1 MRYSAGA
8 AKPFSFSFPFGEPAK
23 FHERSRDRLNDKAG
37 GLFLDGPRRSGERA
51 WWGSFQEKWL
61 KEKAHSV
68 TDITECMTE
77 LPDYACSEIGEWTV
91 SQSAIQ
97 SQETVMMA
105 GRKKETRSVA
115 VTIRLR
121 PSTKALLERQAA
133 EEGRSVTNY
142 LENLIVRNGGKSS
155 QGQ

>member
-1 MRYSAGA
+1 M
-8 AKPFSFSFPFGEPAK
+8 
-23 FHERSRDRLNDKAG
+23 
-37 GLFLDGPRRSGERA
+37 
-51 WWGSFQEKWL
+51 
-61 KEKAHSV
+61 
-68 TDITECMTE
+68 DITECMTE
-77 LPDYACSEIGEWTV
+77 LPDYAYSEIGEWTV

-121 PSTKALLERQAA
+121 PSTKVLLERQAA

-142 LENLIVRNGGKSS
+142 LENLIVRDGEKSS
-155 QGQ
+155 QR

>member
-1 MRYSAGA
+1 MHDRVAG
-8 AKPFSFSFPFGEPAK
+8 
-23 FHERSRDRLNDKAG
+23 LYM
-37 GLFLDGPRRSGERA
+37 
-51 WWGSFQEKWL
+51 
-61 KEKAHSV
+61 
-68 TDITECMTE
+68 C
-77 LPDYACSEIGEWTV
+77 EIGEWAV

-97 SQETVMMA
+97 SQETIMTA
-105 GRKKETRSVA
+105 GGKKETRSAA

-142 LENLIVRNGGKSS
+142 LENLIVHNGGKSS

>member
-1 MRYSAGA
+1 MNAT
-8 AKPFSFSFPFGEPAK
+8 
-23 FHERSRDRLNDKAG
+23 RDRLNDKAG
-37 GLFLDGPRRSGERA
+37 GVVPRRPKAGSGERA
-51 WWGSFQEKWL
+51 WWGSFQEKRL
-61 KEKAHSV
+61 KEKEHSV
-68 TDITECMTE
+68 MDVTECMTE

-97 SQETVMMA
+97 SQETVMTA

-142 LENLIVRNGGKSS
+142 LENLIVRNGEKSS
-155 QGQ
+155 QK

>member
-1 MRYSAGA
+1 MVGKFSRKMAERESTFRDGHHRMHDRVAG
-8 AKPFSFSFPFGEPAK
+8 
-23 FHERSRDRLNDKAG
+23 LYM
-37 GLFLDGPRRSGERA
+37 
-51 WWGSFQEKWL
+51 
-61 KEKAHSV
+61 
-68 TDITECMTE
+68 C
-77 LPDYACSEIGEWTV
+77 EIGEWAV

-97 SQETVMMA
+97 SQETIMTA
-105 GRKKETRSVA
+105 GGKKETRSAA

-142 LENLIVRNGGKSS
+142 LENLIVHNGGKSS